1 MSDIIRR
8 PDGTYLYPLPG
19 ATNTHTDH
27 YHVAE
32 DGTILS
38 IKEDGVQLYNR
49 REVRDHINSVTG
61 LDFPPRYYVDE

>member
-1 MSDIIRR
+1 MAEVIKR

-19 ATNTHTDH
+19 ASNTHTDH

-38 IKEDGVQLYNR
+38 IVEGNVRTYKR
-49 REVRDHINSVTG
+49 SEVRKHINAVTG
-61 LDFPPRYYVDE
+61 LEFPPRYT